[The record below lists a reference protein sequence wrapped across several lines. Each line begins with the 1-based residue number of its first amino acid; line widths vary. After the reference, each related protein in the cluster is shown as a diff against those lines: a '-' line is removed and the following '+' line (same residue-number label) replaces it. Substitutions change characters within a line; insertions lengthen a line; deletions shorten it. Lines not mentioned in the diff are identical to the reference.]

1 MKSTVH
7 IFLTSQMIC
16 ESKIKK
22 VKGGY
27 EKLWY
32 ILTLGVASHILFT
45 FTLKLANLYLGYP
58 DHLTGFSM

>member
-1 MKSTVH
+1 
-7 IFLTSQMIC
+7 MIC
-16 ESKIKK
+16 ESKNKK

-27 EKLWY
+27 EKWWY